1 MLLCEFID
9 APSISRSLIA
19 RFVGDP
25 DRRLFPP
32 RKASRDS
39 YQRTEKKFP
48 SKVATEKER
57 ETERETERERERE
70 RERKRKREGKRK
82 VERERKG
89 EGE

>member
-1 MLLCEFID
+1 MLLYEFID

-48 SKVATEKER
+48 NKVATEK
-57 ETERETERERERE
+57 E